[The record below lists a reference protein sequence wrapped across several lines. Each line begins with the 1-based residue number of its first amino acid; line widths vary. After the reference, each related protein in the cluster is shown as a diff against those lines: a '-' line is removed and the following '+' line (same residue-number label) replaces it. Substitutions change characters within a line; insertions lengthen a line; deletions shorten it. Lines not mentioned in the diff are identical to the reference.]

1 MRRNL
6 FICLLLAGITL
17 AIYWPARHYDC
28 IYFDDSYFIN
38 ETPEINAGL
47 SWHSLAWAFTGVV
60 LANWHPATSLTFL
73 LTHQFWGANPG
84 VEHLVNAVI
93 HALNAALLFLVL
105 TQMMSLRHD
114 GPQQPH
120 GSPPRNANKTVNAAI
135 TAMTPQ
141 ADATWRSAVVAAIF
155 AWHPL
160 RVESVAWIAERKDV
174 LCGFFFLLTLWAYAR
189 YAEKSKVHSPESKVF
204 YGLALVF
211 FALALMS
218 KPMAVTL
225 PFVLLLLDFWP
236 LARVRMADGGWRVT
250 GGERGKP
257 STLNRVKG
265 RDPHE
270 TLRPQLSTLV
280 FEKWPFFALAFG
292 VSALAF
298 WLQQTQ
304 AAISDFS
311 KVPPDFRLANAVAS
325 YLKYL
330 GKTVW
335 PTDLA
340 VIYPHPVDSFTSGS
354 WPGWEVAAGGL
365 VLAGISVLCWQRL
378 TREPWLAVGWFWFLG
393 MMVPVIGIVQVGEQ
407 AMADRYTYLPLI
419 GPVIG
424 AVWQLSKWLRTP
436 RFQLPLAMVCAAG
449 LAGLTMRQLGYW
461 QNSILLFNHCIA
473 VTGANPTAEFCLAS
487 GYKSA
492 GETNAALT
500 HYRISL
506 ALNPNDNQ
514 ARNQIGLVLM
524 TGGHWAEA
532 EALFDET
539 LLREPGDYFGH
550 ISLGQVL
557 SHLGRQSEAIAQLE
571 AALKNKPDGVDALN
585 NLAWTLATCPDAN
598 IRDGGRA
605 VQLAERACE
614 LTHDQKTV
622 IVGTL
627 AAAYA
632 EAGRFDDAIAT
643 AQKACALAAESGETN
658 LLQKNQELLDRYRQH
673 QTARE

>member
-6 FICLLLAGITL
+6 LICLLLAGITL
-17 AIYWPARHYDC
+17 AIYWPARHYGA
-28 IYFDDSYFIN
+28 IYYDDPYFISD
-38 ETPEINAGL
+38 TPEINAGL

-60 LANWHPATSLTFL
+60 LANWHPVTNLTFL

-84 VEHLVNAVI
+84 VEHLVNAAI

-105 TQMMSLRHD
+105 TQMTR
-114 GPQQPH
+114 
-120 GSPPRNANKTVNAAI
+120 
-135 TAMTPQ
+135 
-141 ADATWRSAVVAAIF
+141 ATWRSALVAAIF

-204 YGLALVF
+204 YGLALGF

-218 KPMAVTL
+218 KPMLVTL

-236 LARVRMADGGWRVT
+236 LKRVTSGEWRVT
-250 GGERGKP
+250 GGTKGKH
-257 STLNRVKG
+257 STLNPEKG
-265 RDPHE
+265 RGRVAQLYAALRLQLL
-270 TLRPQLSTLV
+270 TLLL
-280 FEKWPFFALAFG
+280 EKWPFFALALGF
-292 VSALAF
+292 SALTF
-298 WLQQTQ
+298 CLQQSL
-304 AAISDFS
+304 AAVSDLS
-311 KVPPDFRLANAVAS
+311 KVPPDIRFANAVAS

-335 PTDLA
+335 PVDLA
-340 VIYPHPVDSFTSGS
+340 MLYPHPADRFTTGP
-354 WPGWEVAAGGL
+354 WPWWEVAAGGL
-365 VLAGISVLCWQRL
+365 VLAGITVLCWRRWRQ
-378 TREPWLAVGWFWFLG
+378 EPWLAVGWFWYLG
-393 MMVPVIGIVQVGEQ
+393 MMVPVIGIVQAGEQ

-424 AVWQLSKWLRTP
+424 AVWQMSKWLRTP
-436 RFQLPLAMVCAAG
+436 RFQLPLAMACAAG
-449 LAGLTMRQLGYW
+449 LAALTVRQLGYW
-461 QNSILLFNHCIA
+461 QNSILLFSHSIA
-473 VTGANPTAEFCLAS
+473 VTGANPSAEFCLAS

-492 GETNAALT
+492 GETNVALN

-506 ALNPNDNQ
+506 ALNPDDNQ
-514 ARNQIGLVLM
+514 AREQIGLLLM
-524 TGGHWAEA
+524 AGGHWAEA

-539 LLREPGDYFGH
+539 LLRDPGDYGAH
-550 ISLGQVL
+550 INLGQIL
-557 SHLGRQSEAIAQLE
+557 SQLGRQSEAIAQLE
-571 AALKNKPDGVDALN
+571 AALQNKPDGVDALN
-585 NLAWTLATCPDAN
+585 NLAWTLATCPDAK

-605 VQLAERACE
+605 VQLAEHACE
-614 LTHDQKTV
+614 LTHDKKTV

-632 EAGRFDDAIAT
+632 EAGRFDEAMAT

-658 LLQKNQELLDRYRQH
+658 LLQKNQGLLEQYRRH
-673 QTARE
+673 QPVRE

>member
-6 FICLLLAGITL
+6 LICLLLAGITL
-17 AIYWPARHYDC
+17 AIYWPARHYGA
-28 IYFDDSYFIN
+28 IYYDDPYFISD
-38 ETPEINAGL
+38 TPEINAGL

-60 LANWHPATSLTFL
+60 LANWHPVTNLTFL

-84 VEHLVNAVI
+84 VEHLVNAAI

-105 TQMMSLRHD
+105 TQMTR
-114 GPQQPH
+114 
-120 GSPPRNANKTVNAAI
+120 
-135 TAMTPQ
+135 
-141 ADATWRSAVVAAIF
+141 ATWRSALVAAIF

-204 YGLALVF
+204 YGLALGF

-236 LARVRMADGGWRVT
+236 LKRVANGEWRVT
-250 GGERGKP
+250 GGTKGKH
-257 STLNRVKG
+257 STLNPEKG
-265 RDPHE
+265 RGRVAQLYAALRLQLL
-270 TLRPQLSTLV
+270 TLLL
-280 FEKWPFFALAFG
+280 EKWPFFALALGF
-292 VSALAF
+292 SALTF
-298 WLQQTQ
+298 CLQQSL
-304 AAISDFS
+304 AAVSDLS
-311 KVPPDFRLANAVAS
+311 KVPPDIRFANAVAS

-335 PTDLA
+335 PVDLA
-340 VIYPHPVDSFTSGS
+340 MLYPHPADRFTTGP
-354 WPGWEVAAGGL
+354 WPWWEVAAGGL
-365 VLAGISVLCWQRL
+365 VLAGITVLCWRRWRQ
-378 TREPWLAVGWFWFLG
+378 EPWLAVGWFWYLG
-393 MMVPVIGIVQVGEQ
+393 MMVPVIGIVQAGEQ

-424 AVWQLSKWLRTP
+424 AVWQMSKWLRTP
-436 RFQLPLAMVCAAG
+436 RFQLPLAMACAAG
-449 LAGLTMRQLGYW
+449 LAALTVRQLGYW
-461 QNSILLFNHCIA
+461 QNSILLFSHSIA
-473 VTGANPTAEFCLAS
+473 VTGANPSAEFCLAS

-492 GETNAALT
+492 GETNVALN

-506 ALNPNDNQ
+506 ALNPDDNQ
-514 ARNQIGLVLM
+514 AREQIGLLLM
-524 TGGHWAEA
+524 AGGHWAEA

-539 LLREPGDYFGH
+539 LLRDPGDYGAH
-550 ISLGQVL
+550 INLGQIL
-557 SHLGRQSEAIAQLE
+557 SQLGRQSEAIAQLE
-571 AALKNKPDGVDALN
+571 AALQNKPDGVDALN
-585 NLAWTLATCPDAN
+585 NLAWTLATCPDAK

-605 VQLAERACE
+605 VQLAEHACE
-614 LTHDQKTV
+614 LTHDKKTV

-632 EAGRFDDAIAT
+632 EAGRFDEAMAT

-658 LLQKNQELLDRYRQH
+658 LLQKNQGLLEQYRRH
-673 QTARE
+673 QPVRE